1 MTRKQDDD
9 VCSIDSQVIPR
20 QLEFPAKAPS
30 QETSAK
36 KGKASLGRTMA
47 MKRAACLSKC
57 SLARLM
63 HIFVTERFSANVSG
77 TDEDSDLD
85 LDAEP
90 HIMQVVF
97 SAFLFSCR
105 SS

>member
-1 MTRKQDDD
+1 VTRKQDDD
-9 VCSIDSQVIPR
+9 ACSIDSQVIPR

-36 KGKASLGRTMA
+36 KGKASLGRPMA

-63 HIFVTERFSANVSG
+63 HTFDVERFCANVSC
-77 TDEDSDLD
+77 TDDDSDLD

-97 SAFLFSCR
+97 SSAFSFFR